1 MNVEVR
7 AMKSPAEQALAL
19 AYAAARGKLPGNGAV
34 AALRENA
41 FRQFEGSGL
50 PHRRVEQW
58 KYTDLRALMRD
69 AKPLAGPDDPSP
81 EAIANISPILSGV
94 DAALITIVNGRYAP
108 KWSDKGPSDPGIT
121 LLEFFA
127 FLAEEPGYKLGQTPG
142 SEDAAFGLNTVFM
155 TGGVALRVKRGAH
168 PAKPIHIAHV
178 FSGKAAAAMYP
189 RSVVIVEPGAHV
201 TLVESFSGPDGIDYQ
216 VNSALELVIGDN
228 AQVDHIKVG
237 YDGDAALRVSTLG
250 VTVGAK
256 ASYKDFALTVG
267 GAVVRNQTFVRFNGE
282 NTEAAIGGASL
293 LKGRQHVDN
302 TLVINHAAAHCVSRE
317 QFKSVLDGQSHSVF
331 QGKIVVEPHAQKTNA
346 KMMTRALLLSDEAEA
361 DNKPE
366 LEIFADDV
374 VCGHGATAGALDPG
388 LKFYLMS
395 RGIHE
400 KEAEALLI
408 QAFIGETIEE
418 IAHEG
423 IRNAL
428 MFAALKWLGARA

>member
-1 MNVEVR
+1 MNAEVR
-7 AMKSPAEQALAL
+7 AIKTPAEQGLAL
-19 AYAAARGKLPGNGAV
+19 AYAGARGTLPGNAAV
-34 AALRENA
+34 AALRADA
-41 FRQFEGSGL
+41 FRQFEAGGL

-69 AKPLAGPDDPSP
+69 AKVLAGVADLSP
-81 EAIANISPILSGV
+81 EAAVALPRILSGV
-94 DAALITIVNGRYAP
+94 DASLVAVVNGRYAP
-108 KWSDKGPSDPGIT
+108 KWSGAGASEAGVT
-121 LLEFFA
+121 LLDLFK
-127 FLAEEPGYKLGQTPG
+127 FLAEEPGYKMGMTPG
-142 SEDAAFGLNTVFM
+142 SDDAALGLNTVFM
-155 TGGVALRVKRGAH
+155 TGGVALRIKRG
-168 PAKPIHIAHV
+168 PETRKPIHIAHV

-228 AQVDHIKVG
+228 AHIDHIKIG
-237 YDGDAALRVSTLG
+237 FDGDAALRVSTLG
-250 VTVGAK
+250 VSVGSK
-256 ASYKDFALTVG
+256 ARYKDFALTTG
-267 GAVVRNQTFVRFNGE
+267 GAVVRNQTFVRFGGE
-282 NTEAAIGGASL
+282 NTEATIAGASL
-293 LKGRQHVDN
+293 LKARQHVDN
-302 TLVINHAAAHCVSRE
+302 TLVINHAAAHCDSRE
-317 QFKSVLDGQSHSVF
+317 QFKAVLDGQSHSVF
-331 QGKIVVEPHAQKTNA
+331 QGKIIVEPHAQKTNS

-400 KEAEALLI
+400 KEAEALLV

-423 IRNAL
+423 IRDAL
-428 MFAALKWLGARA
+428 MFAALRWLGARA